1 MSKNQLVYD
10 INDKPALGK
19 NLVFAFQQV
28 LAIMA
33 ATIAVPSII
42 GLPTQ
47 IPAAILGA
55 GLGTI
60 VYLLFTKFKSP
71 VIISSS
77 FAFLSSLSTALAFGY
92 CGIILGG
99 ILAGLVYV
107 VLALIIKFA
116 GSKWVSK
123 LMPPVI
129 IGPTV
134 ALIGL
139 SLAGS
144 AMGDIV
150 KASGAVVNQSY
161 NLVALFCGLITL
173 ITICICSTQ
182 KKFKM
187 GRLIPFILGIGA
199 GYAVASFFSIFGYA
213 CHVEYLKIVN
223 WQPLVDNFA
232 ALGDSTASVGAKFQS
247 FLNYP
252 DFALIEAIKELVTGN
267 VSDAVKEAVKNTTNG
282 VATTITWAGV
292 GEVVLAFVPVAL
304 VVFAEHI
311 ADHKNLGSIIGR
323 DLVEGEPGLERT
335 LLGDGVGSMVGTVF
349 GICPNTTY
357 GESVGCVAI
366 TKNASVSTIFL
377 AAIMC
382 IVLSFVS
389 PLMALLRT
397 IPACVMGGVC
407 LTLYGFIA
415 VSGLKMFKD
424 INLGDNKNLFTVST
438 ILIAGIGRLSIQIP
452 YRILKSDLI
461 GQAIKNGEIIDVIL
475 KPAGT
480 VDKTITITSIATA
493 LVLGIIVHA
502 IISAIEKK
510 QGGDGNEEFAKEE
523 PQSLITG
530 AVAPNATFDVGVDV
544 VKAAEEKEREEAVVE
559 ELREEE
565 KAEEQS
571 ESSDKE

>member
-1 MSKNQLVYD
+1 MSTNQLVYD
-10 INDKPALGK
+10 VNDRPPFGK
-19 NLVFAFQQV
+19 MIVFAFQQL

-33 ATIAVPSII
+33 ATIAVPTII

-55 GLGTI
+55 GIGTI

-107 VLALIIKFA
+107 ILAIIIKFA

-134 ALIGL
+134 AIIGL
-139 SLAGS
+139 SLAGN

-150 KASGAVVNQSY
+150 TASGAAINRSY
-161 NLVALFCGLITL
+161 NLVALLCGLVTL

-187 GRLIPFILGIGA
+187 GRLIPFIIGIGA
-199 GYAVASFFSIFGYA
+199 GYVVASFFSIFGY
-213 CHVEYLKIVN
+213 CFNVEYLKIVN
-223 WQPLVDNFA
+223 WQPLVNNFA
-232 ALGDSTASVGAKFQS
+232 PLGDAAASAGDKVQA
-247 FLNYP
+247 FLTYP
-252 DFALIEAIKELVTGN
+252 DFALIEAIKELVHGDVN
-267 VSDAVKEAVKNTTNG
+267 EAVKAAVSAATNG
-282 VATTITWAGV
+282 KVTAGTLTWAGV

-311 ADHKNLGSIIGR
+311 ADHKNLSSIIGK
-323 DLVEGEPGLERT
+323 DLVEGEPGLCRT
-335 LLGDGVGSMVGTVF
+335 LLGDGVGSIAGTVF

-366 TKNASVSTIFL
+366 TKNASVSTIFT
-377 AAIMC
+377 AAVMC
-382 IVLSFVS
+382 IILSFIS
-389 PLMALLRT
+389 PIMALLQT

-424 INLGDNKNLFTVST
+424 IDLGDNKNLFTVST
-438 ILIAGIGRLSIQIP
+438 ILIAGIGGLAIKIP
-452 YRILKSDLI
+452 YHLTD
-461 GQAIKNGEIIDVIL
+461 N
-475 KPAGT
+475 GT

-493 LVLGIIVHA
+493 LILGIVVHA

-510 QGGDGNEEFAKEE
+510 QGKDEEEVKEE
-523 PQSLITG
+523 PQSLIAG
-530 AVAPNATFDVGVDV
+530 AVAPKAKFDVGVDE
-544 VKAAEEKEREEAVVE
+544 VKEVEQEEKEEAMLEEFRKE
-559 ELREEE
+559 E
-565 KAEEQS
+565 S
-571 ESSDKE
+571 EAQNDINE

>member
-1 MSKNQLVYD
+1 MKLIYD
-10 INDKPALGK
+10 VEDKPKFNKL
-19 NLVFAFQQV
+19 LVFALQQV

-33 ATIAVPSII
+33 ATIAVPTII

-77 FAFLSSLSTALAFGY
+77 FAFLSSLGSALAFGY
-92 CGIILGG
+92 CGIIVGG

-107 VLALIIKFA
+107 VIAIIIHFA
-116 GSKWVSK
+116 GTSWVSK

-150 KASGAVVNQSY
+150 KASVGTAVNASY
-161 NLVALFCGLITL
+161 NLVALLCGLITF
-173 ITICICSTQ
+173 ITIVICSTQ
-182 KKFKM
+182 KRFKM
-187 GRLIPFILGIGA
+187 GRLIPFIIGIGV
-199 GYAVASFFSIFGYA
+199 GYAFAAFFSIFGYTLD
-213 CHVEYLKIVN
+213 VDYLKIIN
-223 WQPLVDNFA
+223 WAPLVNNFKV
-232 ALGDSTASVGAKFQS
+232 LGDAAASAGDKVQA
-247 FLNYP
+247 FLTYP
-252 DFALIEAIKELVTGN
+252 DFALIEAIKEMV
-267 VSDAVKEAVKNTTNG
+267 NG
-282 VATTITWAGV
+282 STEVGKTYFFESAAGF
-292 GEVVLAFVPVAL
+292 GEVAIAFIPVAL

-311 ADHKNLGSIIGR
+311 ADHKNLSSIINR
-323 DLVEGEPGLERT
+323 DLVEGEPGLKRT
-335 LLGDGVGSMVGTVF
+335 LLGDGVGSIVGTVF

-366 TKNASVSTIFL
+366 TRNASVSTIFT

-382 IVLSFVS
+382 IILSFIS
-389 PLMALLRT
+389 PIMSLLET
-397 IPACVMGGVC
+397 IPSCVMGGVC

-424 INLGDNKNLFTVST
+424 IDLGENKNLFTVSA
-438 ILIAGIGRLSIQIP
+438 ILIAGIGGLAIKIP
-452 YRILKSDLI
+452 YHIAGSDVLDKA
-461 GQAIKNGEIIDVIL
+461 GKVVMV
-475 KPAGT
+475 AGT

-493 LVLGIIVHA
+493 LILGIITYAVINAVEKRNAKLPDDSDEIDTKENA
-502 IISAIEKK
+502 I
-510 QGGDGNEEFAKEE
+510 N
-523 PQSLITG
+523 
-530 AVAPNATFDVGVDV
+530 APVMAESTYEVGVDV
-544 VKAAEEKEREEAVVE
+544 TTLGENKDEAANETKAENVETTAETVE
-559 ELREEE
+559 EN
-565 KAEEQS
+565 K
-571 ESSDKE
+571 D

>member
-1 MSKNQLVYD
+1 MNNQLVYD
-10 INDKPALGK
+10 VNDRPPFGK
-19 NLVFAFQQV
+19 MLVFAFQQV

-33 ATIAVPSII
+33 ATIAVPTII

-77 FAFLSSLSTALAFGY
+77 FAFLSSLSTAIAFGY

-150 KASGAVVNQSY
+150 KANGLKEVVVDGVTKMVSVTNGSY
-161 NLVALFCGLITL
+161 NLVALFCGLVTL

-187 GRLIPFILGIGA
+187 GRLIPFIIGIGA
-199 GYAVASFFSIFGYA
+199 GYAVASVFTAFSYIGDGID
-213 CHVEYLKIVN
+213 YLRIVN
-223 WQPLVDNFA
+223 WQPLVQNFA
-232 ALGDSTASVGAKFQS
+232 PLADSAASAGDKFQS
-247 FLNYP
+247 FFTYP
-252 DFALIEAIKELVTGN
+252 DFALIEAIKELVNGN
-267 VSDAVKEAVKNTTNG
+267 VSDAIMTASKGT
-282 VATTITWAGV
+282 ATTITWAGV
-292 GEVVLAFVPVAL
+292 GEVFLAFVPVAL

-323 DLVEGEPGLERT
+323 DLVEGEPGLCRT
-335 LLGDGVGSMVGTVF
+335 LLGDGVGSIVGTVF

-366 TKNASVSTIFL
+366 TKNASVSTIFT

-382 IVLSFVS
+382 IILSFIS
-389 PLMALLRT
+389 PIMALLQT
-397 IPACVMGGVC
+397 IPSCVMGGVC

-424 INLGDNKNLFTVST
+424 IDLGDNKNLFTVST
-438 ILIAGIGRLSIQIP
+438 ILIAGIGGLSIKIP
-452 YRILKSDLI
+452 YALASD
-461 GQAIKNGEIIDVIL
+461 GNVS
-475 KPAGT
+475 
-480 VDKTITITSIATA
+480 KTITITSIATA
-493 LVLGIIVHA
+493 LILGIVVHA
-502 IISAIEKK
+502 IIQAIEKK
-510 QGGDGNEEFAKEE
+510 QGDDEQNDE
-523 PQSLITG
+523 PESLIAG
-530 AVAPNATFDVGVDV
+530 AVAPKANFEVGVNEI
-544 VKAAEEKEREEAVVE
+544 AIEEQKEREEAVVE
-559 ELREEE
+559 EFRKEE
-565 KAEEQS
+565 AEEAS
-571 ESSDKE
+571 EDGQNVTTEE

>member
-10 INDKPALGK
+10 VNDKPAFGK

-33 ATIAVPSII
+33 ATIAVPTII

-150 KASGAVVNQSY
+150 KASGLKEVAGELVSVTNGSY
-161 NLVALFCGLITL
+161 NLVALLCGLVTL

-182 KKFKM
+182 KRFKM
-187 GRLIPFILGIGA
+187 GRLIPFIIGIGA

-213 CHVEYLKIVN
+213 CNVEYLQIVN
-223 WQPLVDNFA
+223 WKPIVEYFA
-232 ALGDSTASVGAKFQS
+232 ALGDASASVGAKFQS

-267 VSDAVKEAVKNTTNG
+267 VSEAVNTATKG
-282 VATTITWAGV
+282 VATTLTWAGV
-292 GEVVLAFVPVAL
+292 GEVALAFIPVAL

-323 DLVEGEPGLERT
+323 DLVEGEPGLCRT
-335 LLGDGVGSMVGTVF
+335 LLGDGVGSMAGTVF

-382 IVLSFVS
+382 IVLSFIS

-438 ILIAGIGRLSIQIP
+438 ILIAGIGGLSIKIP
-452 YRILKSDLI
+452 YALAGD
-461 GQAIKNGEIIDVIL
+461 
-475 KPAGT
+475 GT
-480 VDKTITITSIATA
+480 VTKTITITSIATA

-502 IISAIEKK
+502 IINAIEKK
-510 QGGDGNEEFAKEE
+510 QGGDGNEEEVKEE

-530 AVAPNATFDVGVDV
+530 AVAPNATFEVGVDV
-544 VKAAEEKEREEAVVE
+544 VKAAEEKAREEEVVE

-565 KAEEQS
+565 KAIETA

>member
-10 INDKPALGK
+10 VSDKPAFGK

-42 GLPTQ
+42 GLPSQ

-71 VIISSS
+71 VVISSS

-107 VLALIIKFA
+107 ILALVIKFA

-139 SLAGS
+139 SLAGN

-150 KASGAVVNQSY
+150 KASGLKEVAGELVAVTNGSY
-161 NLVALFCGLITL
+161 NLVALLCGLVTL

-199 GYAVASFFSIFGYA
+199 GYIVASFFSIFGYA
-213 CHVEYLKIVN
+213 CHVEYLQIVN
-223 WQPLVDNFA
+223 WKPLVNNFA
-232 ALGDSTASVGAKFQS
+232 ALGDPAASVGAKFQS

-267 VSDAVKEAVKNTTNG
+267 VSDAVKIATEGK
-282 VATTITWAGV
+282 ATTLTWAGV
-292 GEVVLAFVPVAL
+292 GEVALAFIPVAL

-311 ADHKNLGSIIGR
+311 ADHKNLGSIIGK

-366 TKNASVSTIFL
+366 TKNASVSTIFI
-377 AAIMC
+377 AACMC
-382 IVLSFVS
+382 IILSFLS
-389 PLMALLRT
+389 PVMALLQT

-424 INLGDNKNLFTVST
+424 IDLGDNKNLFTVST
-438 ILIAGIGRLSIQIP
+438 ILIAGIGGLSIKIP
-452 YRILKSDLI
+452 YALKGD
-461 GQAIKNGEIIDVIL
+461 
-475 KPAGT
+475 GT
-480 VDKTITITSIATA
+480 VAKTITITSIATA
-493 LVLGIIVHA
+493 LVLGIMVHA

-510 QGGDGNEEFAKEE
+510 QDKDEQKEE
-523 PQSLITG
+523 PQSLIAG
-530 AVAPNATFDVGVDV
+530 AVAPNATFEVGVDV
-544 VKAAEEKEREEAVVE
+544 VKAAEEKQKEEEVVE
-559 ELREEE
+559 ELRQEE
-565 KAEEQS
+565 KAD
-571 ESSDKE
+571 ESLENSDKE

>member
-1 MSKNQLVYD
+1 MKLIYD
-10 INDKPALGK
+10 VEDKPKFNKL
-19 NLVFAFQQV
+19 LVFALQQV

-33 ATIAVPSII
+33 ATIAVPTII

-77 FAFLSSLSTALAFGY
+77 FAFLSSLGSALAFGY
-92 CGIILGG
+92 CGIIVGG

-107 VLALIIKFA
+107 VIAIIIHFA
-116 GSKWVSK
+116 GTSWVSK

-150 KASGAVVNQSY
+150 KASVGTAVNASY
-161 NLVALFCGLITL
+161 NLIALLCGLITF
-173 ITICICSTQ
+173 ITVVICSTQ
-182 KKFKM
+182 KRFKM
-187 GRLIPFILGIGA
+187 GRLIPFIIGIGV
-199 GYAVASFFSIFGYA
+199 GYAFAAFFSIFGYTLD
-213 CHVEYLKIVN
+213 VDYLKIIN
-223 WQPLVDNFA
+223 WAPLVNNFKV
-232 ALGDSTASVGAKFQS
+232 LGDAAASAGDKVQA
-247 FLNYP
+247 FLTYP
-252 DFALIEAIKELVTGN
+252 DFALIEAIKEIASGSTEVGKTYFFE
-267 VSDAVKEAVKNTTNG
+267 SA
-282 VATTITWAGV
+282 AGF
-292 GEVVLAFVPVAL
+292 GEVAIAFIPVAL

-311 ADHKNLGSIIGR
+311 ADHKNLSSIINR
-323 DLVEGEPGLERT
+323 DLVEGEPGLKRT
-335 LLGDGVGSMVGTVF
+335 LLGDGVGSIVGTVF

-366 TKNASVSTIFL
+366 TRNASVSTIFT

-382 IVLSFVS
+382 IILSFIS
-389 PLMALLRT
+389 PIMSLLET
-397 IPACVMGGVC
+397 IPSCVMGGVC

-424 INLGDNKNLFTVST
+424 IDLGENKNLFTVSA
-438 ILIAGIGRLSIQIP
+438 ILIAGIGGLAIKIP
-452 YRILKSDLI
+452 YHIAGSDVLDKA
-461 GQAIKNGEIIDVIL
+461 GKVVMV
-475 KPAGT
+475 AGT

-493 LVLGIIVHA
+493 LILGIITYAVINAVEKRNAKLPDDSDEIDTKENA
-502 IISAIEKK
+502 I
-510 QGGDGNEEFAKEE
+510 N
-523 PQSLITG
+523 
-530 AVAPNATFDVGVDV
+530 APVMAESTYEVGVDV
-544 VKAAEEKEREEAVVE
+544 TTLGENKDEVASETKAENVETAAETVE
-559 ELREEE
+559 EN
-565 KAEEQS
+565 K
-571 ESSDKE
+571 D